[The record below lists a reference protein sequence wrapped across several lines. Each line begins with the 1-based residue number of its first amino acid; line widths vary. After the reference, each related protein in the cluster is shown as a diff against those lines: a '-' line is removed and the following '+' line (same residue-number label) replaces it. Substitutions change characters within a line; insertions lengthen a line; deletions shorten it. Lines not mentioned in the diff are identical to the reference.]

1 METASLSSTNS
12 GGGPMTLVAAPGVES
27 VPLSTVASS
36 SCAIAASQLLSN
48 RPPGQ
53 AAPIPII
60 QGDHIGSRDSKSS
73 VVSSFSSILER
84 PENEEEEE
92 RIEAELDE
100 MARYIGPVAKSLF
113 TPVVA
118 PLVDANSF
126 ADALGVSPLYKQ
138 KE

>member
-1 METASLSSTNS
+1 MPVNTTTETMAFSTNTSPAAAAVDIASSVTVLTAESASRSFANNHSSKSDELCLLHPRNSATNTALLNCETA
-12 GGGPMTLVAAPGVES
+12 E
-27 VPLSTVASS
+27 
-36 SCAIAASQLLSN
+36 Q
-48 RPPGQ
+48 
-53 AAPIPII
+53 
-60 QGDHIGSRDSKSS
+60 
-73 VVSSFSSILER
+73 
-84 PENEEEEE
+84 EEEAD

>member
-1 METASLSSTNS
+1 MEPASFSTKP
-12 GGGPMTLVAAPGVES
+12 GPTTLVTAAAEVGSS
-27 VPLSTVASS
+27 VPSLTVASTG
-36 SCAIAASQLLSN
+36 C
-48 RPPGQ
+48 
-53 AAPIPII
+53 
-60 QGDHIGSRDSKSS
+60 
-73 VVSSFSSILER
+73 VVSTAEFLSVQSTVQTSATLIPHHRSSRRNSINSHFVASIPER
-84 PENEEEEE
+84 SENEEEEE